1 MFSLA
6 LICAAAVESVT
17 LPKLAGLGP
26 VLPGVAYKAGTAK
39 TASKGFYLC
48 LFLISAVSCTA
59 LGSQS
64 AFA

>member
-1 MFSLA
+1 MKAIILNGSPRKNWNTAMMLKSA
-6 LICAAAVESVT
+6 QQGAESVGAET
-17 LPKLAGLGP
+17 E
-26 VLPGVAYKAGTAK
+26 
-39 TASKGFYLC
+39 SKGFYLC